1 MKTYFSSRE
10 KDDSLARKVVMLP
23 MSTTGTSEALEW
35 LILQRRIDTVA
46 TGQF

>member
-1 MKTYFSSRE
+1 MKAYFSSRE
-10 KDDSLARKVVMLP
+10 KDDSLAQKVVMPP
-23 MSTTGTSEALEW
+23 MSTTGASEAPEW